1 MAAFTNT
8 KLATL
13 PHVARDLVDFVDEL
27 DGIKDAVVLLEL
39 AIGGA
44 REEQPDGLGD
54 TGNAL
59 HTAACKLTERIKGLV
74 EEGAELLEAAKGLGR

>member
-1 MAAFTNT
+1 VAELTSIKTVTTPHAAW
-8 KLATL
+8 
-13 PHVARDLVDFVDEL
+13 DLVEFLDEL

-44 REEQPDGLGD
+44 REEDADKLGD

-59 HTAACKLTERIKGLV
+59 HTAACELARVKALCQ
-74 EEGAELLEAAKGLGR
+74 EGVELLEEARGLGR